1 MKTPKGKEVFVF
13 DNEGESFDR
22 FTIVVKEDAMIFG
35 ASEHPFSPLG
45 FGQFC
50 GDVENTIYPLQ
61 DNLVENLDNLTDYYA
76 ELARKESSWLG
87 KEITVFSEL
96 PEDVQKYVEQ
106 ISE

>member
-13 DNEGESFDR
+13 DNEGRSYDR
-22 FTIVVKEDAMIFG
+22 FTIVTRSDGAIYG
-35 ASEHPFSPLG
+35 ASCDPFSPLG

-50 GDVENTIYPLQ
+50 GQVSDPSYNTTVAQYIKDAQ
-61 DNLVENLDNLTDYYA
+61 DEV
-76 ELARKESSWLG
+76 SWLG

-106 ISE
+106 VSE

>member
-13 DNEGESFDR
+13 DNGGESFDR
-22 FTIVVKEDAMIFG
+22 FTIVAVEDAMLFG
-35 ASEHPFSPLG
+35 ASEHPFHPQG

-50 GDVENTIYPLQ
+50 GDVPDLSEGANKPYENS
-61 DNLVENLDNLTDYYA
+61 EHYA
-76 ELARKESSWLG
+76 ELAREEPEWLG
-87 KEITVFSEL
+87 QEITEFTSL